1 MRLEHNSSVEVRGG
15 GVYQLLAMGSDV
27 SCCVMPGCMMGD
39 TSRAEPS
46 MNSRSSLAND
56 VS

>member
-1 MRLEHNSSVEVRGG
+1 
-15 GVYQLLAMGSDV
+15 VYQLLAMGSDV
-27 SCCVMPGCMMGD
+27 SCCVTPGCMMGD